1 MIQEENVVINEKKK
15 SMERANMWK
24 NLNEYQIIQ
33 NTVLY
38 LKSMINKYMST
49 IIKKQKE
56 RKGVTVF

>member
-1 MIQEENVVINEKKK
+1 MKKTK
-15 SMERANMWK
+15 SMERANMWR

-38 LKSMINKYMST
+38 LKSTIKKYMST